1 MTESDSNSDSILLV
15 DTKEEIK
22 QLNVNMAR
30 LRPELRL
37 IIREDAASD

>member
-1 MTESDSNSDSILLV
+1 MTESDSNYDSILLV

-37 IIREDAASD
+37 IIREDAASN